1 MLHFYYLKK
10 INPKIVQERLGHST
24 ITLTLDTYSHLV
36 PDIQKEAVKA
46 LDNLGI

>member
-1 MLHFYYLKK
+1 M
-10 INPKIVQERLGHST
+10 QERLGYSI

-36 PDIQKEAVKA
+36 PDIEKEAVKA